1 MGIGAFGIGPASKF
15 ATELQTRVKS
25 RAPARPL
32 FRFSGGRA
40 ALGLESGILSG
51 ADELIDCGGNR
62 CVYELR
68 THRSL
73 NKDAPIHRAIQH
85 VGRIVSAAVVGGL
98 HPFIT
103 TIAES
108 SFQYTQRHLL

>member
-1 MGIGAFGIGPASKF
+1 MGIGAFGTGPASKF

-73 NKDAPIHRAIQH
+73 NKDIRIAGEQPPIP
-85 VGRIVSAAVVGGL
+85 VGTAVNLSRPNGRELLHALTLFKLGSARL
-98 HPFIT
+98 
-103 TIAES
+103 
-108 SFQYTQRHLL
+108 

>member
-85 VGRIVSAAVVGGL
+85 VGRIVSAAVLGGL
-98 HPFIT
+98 HHHYCRI
-103 TIAES
+103 
-108 SFQYTQRHLL
+108 